1 MTCLYSE
8 IYCRENSNPK
18 VLNQTL
24 WVTQGVLANRC
35 VTEDNI
41 TFNKHY
47 HFLFGLAWL
56 VLGATAMGIEALR
69 ADVANTETL
78 VEWVSRIDVHEL
90 GHAFGRDNMAYDHAD
105 RVMCGEVEEDSI
117 ESIDAGTIRFCKACR
132 AQLDVAGG

>member
-8 IYCRENSNPK
+8 IYCRENSNAK

-24 WVTQGVLANRC
+24 WVTQGVLAKRC

-56 VLGATAMGIEALR
+56 GLGATAMGIGALR
-69 ADVANTETL
+69 SDVPNTETL
-78 VEWVSRIDVHEL
+78 VERMSRIAVHEL
-90 GHAFGRDNMAYDHAD
+90 GHAFGLDDMAYDHAD
-105 RVMCGEVEEDSI
+105 CVMCGEVEEDSI
-117 ESIDAGTIRFCKACR
+117 ESIEAGTIRFCKACR
-132 AQLDVAGG
+132 SQLDVAGR